1 MVSIILCH
9 VVVHYP
15 NVYVQMSSQFFCIG
29 VQIFFCLSGFLLGLQ
44 GQIQS
49 IGIWYKKRLKRIYI
63 PWLLFVIVLGFVHF
77 IQGSDLL
84 TWNWLRL
91 LLGLQG
97 ADVGVPGAGH
107 TWFITSLLLCYLV
120 TPLLSICVKR
130 INPIPISII
139 LAIIPVGLAILPMKV
154 FMLLHPICWYGIAYV
169 AGNTYNVRWLT
180 RRNGIIA
187 LAVAFVALALRLV
200 VRHMTDNPLVY
211 DKLCVNYT
219 QFVAAVGIMFC
230 LAVLFKERHVR
241 KVGSYVSDISF
252 ELYLYHY
259 MLCAGPISIFAL
271 GWPWIWSTLLFA
283 GCVMGMAAAAHFL
296 THDCLE
302 NKLLHRRSVSR

>member
-9 VVVHYP
+9 VVVHHP

-29 VQIFFCLSGFLLGLQ
+29 VQIFFCLSGFLLGIQ

-49 IGIWYKKRLKRIYI
+49 IGVWYKKRLKRIYI
-63 PWLLFVIVLGFVHF
+63 PWLLFVLVLGCIHF
-77 IQGSDLL
+77 IRGNDLL

-107 TWFITSLLLCYLV
+107 TWFITSLLLCYMV
-120 TPLLSICVKR
+120 TPLLSACVKR
-130 INPIPISII
+130 VTPIPIIIVLSIFPVV
-139 LAIIPVGLAILPMKV
+139 LAIFPMRE
-154 FMLLHPICWYGIAYV
+154 FMLIHPICWYGIAYI
-169 AGNTYNVRWLT
+169 AGYTYNARWLT

-187 LAVAFVALALRLV
+187 LAVTCVALAIRLA
-200 VRHMTDNPLVY
+200 VRHITDDPFVY
-211 DKLCVNYT
+211 NKLCVNYT
-219 QFVAAVGIMFC
+219 QFVAAVGIMFF
-230 LAVLFKERHVR
+230 LAVVFRKRHVGKLGR
-241 KVGSYVSDISF
+241 YVSDISF

-259 MLCAGPISIFAL
+259 MLCAGPICIFAL
-271 GWPWIWSTLLFA
+271 GLPWIWSVLLF
-283 GCVMGMAAAAHFL
+283 GVCGMGMAAAAHFL

-302 NKLLHRRSVSR
+302 NKLLNRRSIS

>member
-97 ADVGVPGAGH
+97 ADVGVQGAGH
-107 TWFITSLLLCYLV
+107 TWFITSLLLCYMV
-120 TPLLSICVKR
+120 TPLLSAFVKQ
-130 INPIPISII
+130 INPKPIII
-139 LAIIPVGLAILPMKV
+139 VLAIIPVVLALFPMRV

-169 AGNTYNVRWLT
+169 AGNTYNARWLT

-187 LAVAFVALALRLV
+187 LAVSCVALVLRLV
-200 VRHMTDNPLVY
+200 VRHNTDDTFVY

-219 QFVAAVGIMFC
+219 QFVAAVGIMFF
-230 LAVLFKERHVR
+230 LAVLFKERS
-241 KVGSYVSDISF
+241 VGRMSMYVSDISF

-271 GWPWIWSTLLFA
+271 GLHWMWSTLLFA
-283 GCVMGMAAAAHFL
+283 VCVVGMAAAAHFL

-302 NKLLHRRSVSR
+302 NKLLNWKTIS